1 MKWEKVE
8 IGKISKV
15 ISGFAFKSKDFKPIG
30 TPVVKIKNIKEEKV
44 VLDESDCVDST
55 IEVPL
60 RFHLSK
66 GDILI
71 SLTGSH
77 ITLPSS
83 VVGRVAKYRHEANSY
98 LNQRAGKFI
107 NIDSSKCYNDYLFY
121 FLLQK
126 ETLTKIANKAQGA
139 ANQANISPGD
149 VEGVEINL
157 PPLPTQRKIASILSS
172 YDDLIE
178 NNLKRI
184 KLLEEKASLHYKEL
198 VQEMSYSKSRRKEFI
213 KDCLSFYIGGGWGE
227 EDYKEKFTEPGYVI
241 RGTDIP
247 DVRGGNVSGVPLR
260 FHKESNLESRK
271 MEVGDIVFEISNGQI
286 NNIGRTVL
294 ISKRLLGQFHEPV
307 MCASFAKLIRVNEKI
322 SPEFFYLY
330 LNEGQ
335 ENGLLYQYKSN
346 SANGINNFAF
356 ETFIDE
362 VKVTIPKE
370 SELKFFTEKVKPMFA
385 LISTLGEQNTK
396 LREARDILLPRLMN
410 GEIEV

>member
-15 ISGFAFKSKDFKPIG
+15 ISGFAFKSKNFQPFGI
-30 TPVVKIKNIKEEKV
+30 PVIKIKNIKDENIL
-44 VLDESDCVDST
+44 LDESDCVDSA
-55 IEVPL
+55 IEVPI

-83 VVGRVAKYRHEANSY
+83 VVGRVAKYRHETNSY

-107 NIDSSKCYNDYLFY
+107 DIDNEKCHKDYLFY

-157 PPLPTQRKIASILSS
+157 PPLPTQRKIASILSA

-184 KLLEEKASLHYKEL
+184 KLLEEKASLMYKLMQKEL
-198 VQEMSYSKSRRKEFI
+198 SDVEKINLYDFANIQMGFAFKAEAFNVE
-213 KDCLSFYIGGGWGE
+213 GE
-227 EDYKEKFTEPGYVI
+227 GIPII
-241 RGTDIP
+241 RIRDIP
-247 DVRGGNVSGVPLR
+247 AQMTKSHTTQEVDNQYWVEKGDLLIGMDGE
-260 FHKESNLESRK
+260 FHMNEW
-271 MEVGDIVFEISNGQI
+271 
-286 NNIGRTVL
+286 
-294 ISKRLLGQFHEPV
+294 LGQRGYLV
-307 MCASFAKLIRVNEKI
+307 QRVCRLRAKNE
-322 SPEFFYLY
+322 
-330 LNEGQ
+330 
-335 ENGLLYQYKSN
+335 LYQSYLWQALKEP
-346 SANGINNFAF
+346 IHYY
-356 ETFIDE
+356 ETTISGATVAHLGKKHLEEIFIAS
-362 VKVTIPKE
+362 PKD
-370 SELKFFTEKVKPMFA
+370 SMKNELEEMNVMRKLKIVLA
-385 LISTLGEQNTK
+385 EQNTK
-396 LREARDILLPRLMN
+396 LREARDILLPKLMN
-410 GEIEV
+410 GQIEV